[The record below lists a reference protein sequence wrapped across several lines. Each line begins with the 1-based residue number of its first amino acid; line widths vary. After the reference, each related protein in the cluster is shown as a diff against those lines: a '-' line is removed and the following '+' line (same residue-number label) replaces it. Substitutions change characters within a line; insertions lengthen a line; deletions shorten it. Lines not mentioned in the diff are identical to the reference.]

1 MYPVALFVALD
12 PPQTPKAERTS
23 KSEEDSGE
31 PPKVQ
36 SQLR

>member
-23 KSEEDSGE
+23 KSEADTSG